1 IDGIRSPTSARS
13 STQLEHVPEH
23 GRFAIGDD
31 DDDDND
37 DDHED
42 DDDMRRSST
51 SLSAVR
57 SSSASLVEDA
67 MPMQSRSMSEKA
79 RGKQPVGQGS
89 FSRSTSRNTSTASL
103 PALNT
108 LQANSAAP
116 NLPLMQFRPT
126 PEWLETWLPYLNL
139 HPILTVL
146 EDVSATDTTAVPTPT
161 AEFTSRLTNEEAS
174 APSAQAFQW
183 TSLSLGWYISLLWGL
198 IYASD
203 ANSNKGINGIWTGTN
218 IKLFSIVA
226 SAHGTVSLSSPKG
239 AVDAVGDSI
248 ARRISSL
255 SFKGAGTASS
265 QQASPVGGRDG

>member
-1 IDGIRSPTSARS
+1 MGLPNHDVDFLLGCVASEPQFAISLCRTRLECSCSPSFVLISQDDPGTIRTFANSSRHLANPRFVEVIVRSQKRFEALRDFTVEGALAELDRQTQERKDRGVADVQPTGVRSPARHGSIDGIRSPTSARS

-42 DDDMRRSST
+42 DDEMRRSST

-126 PEWLETWLPYLNL
+126 QEWVSYKT
-139 HPILTVL
+139 TSQSRAQVL
-146 EDVSATDTTAVPTPT
+146 
-161 AEFTSRLTNEEAS
+161 
-174 APSAQAFQW
+174 
-183 TSLSLGWYISLLWGL
+183 
-198 IYASD
+198 
-203 ANSNKGINGIWTGTN
+203 
-218 IKLFSIVA
+218 
-226 SAHGTVSLSSPKG
+226 
-239 AVDAVGDSI
+239 
-248 ARRISSL
+248 
-255 SFKGAGTASS
+255 
-265 QQASPVGGRDG
+265 